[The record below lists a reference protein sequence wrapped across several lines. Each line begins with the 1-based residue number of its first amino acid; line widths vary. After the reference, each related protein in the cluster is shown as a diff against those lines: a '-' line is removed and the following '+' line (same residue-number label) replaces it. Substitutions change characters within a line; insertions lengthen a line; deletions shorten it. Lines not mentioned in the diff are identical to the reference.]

1 MRYTRENSGLPPEL
15 YAGGWSG
22 EERCVSN
29 SDFLGVYVMKSDARR
44 DLLPVSHPNGLW
56 QVWQTPEGNVI
67 IQALDENRAP
77 WGMLFLMEQQEFAAN
92 FLRHEGAEAPAR
104 TVRADAT
111 DLFSIWY
118 ESAKDDPYHQ
128 KSDAD
133 AAATPVPAPA
143 SPAKPGGTLDSPW
156 LDAFFNEEEPPS
168 GTEEPAAVVE
178 EDIDALAQK
187 QEVSMRAA
195 FASLA
200 LRLQEGDTA
209 APPELDRLIERQG
222 SFTWKQKYMFT
233 EFGLTL
239 RKLHCPAQALACH
252 LRALALSPNDEH
264 VLFNVARSEYE
275 TGNISAAKA
284 HLHESLAAA
293 PDFEAAR
300 NFLEFLNSGGA

>member
-1 MRYTRENSGLPPEL
+1 M
-15 YAGGWSG
+15 
-22 EERCVSN
+22 SN

-77 WGMLFLMEQQEFAAN
+77 WGMLFLMEQQEFAVN
-92 FLRHEGAEAPAR
+92 FLRHEGTEAPAR

-118 ESAKDDPYHQ
+118 ELAKDDPYHQ
-128 KSDAD
+128 KSDA
-133 AAATPVPAPA
+133 AGTAPVPAPA
-143 SPAKPGGTLDSPW
+143 SPARPKVALDSPW

-168 GTEEPAAVVE
+168 GTEEPTAVVE

-187 QEVSMRAA
+187 QEASMRVA

-252 LRALALSPNDEH
+252 KRALALSPNDEH

-275 TGNISAAKA
+275 TGDIAAAKA
-284 HLHESLAAA
+284 HLQESLTAA